1 MRSTVVSS
9 SEKRSAAPARSS
21 RRVGRSAVL
30 GALALTVLLSG
41 GPAPTSGRT
50 QDAGKRFARIF
61 TAALKASRVA
71 TVEQST

>member
-1 MRSTVVSS
+1 M
-9 SEKRSAAPARSS
+9 
-21 RRVGRSAVL
+21 
-30 GALALTVLLSG
+30 ALTVLLSG